1 MIELPVLDDR
11 TYADFAGDARAR
23 IPSLSPGWTDHN
35 PSDPG
40 IALVELMAW
49 LAEMVLYRIDR
60 VPAKS
65 YRAFLT
71 LLRGPSAPSLDA
83 APLDVAIRDTIADLR
98 ARHRAI
104 TPDDFEHLA
113 RERWPVQPAAQAL
126 GALATVRRALAI
138 PEHSPATLAKRWKPN
153 PQLAPGHVTVIVVP
167 DALAAGRADLPS
179 FDPGRKFALA
189 LDGTAAYIDCGSDAS
204 LKLTGPL
211 TVSAWI
217 FPRNL
222 ARGRQGIV
230 SKSASG
236 EYELAVEPSGAI
248 TFTQAN
254 GHDGGSSPAGAVTQ
268 GRWNHVAAV
277 RAAGGASATLFVDG
291 RAVQTVALAVAPGS
305 IPATNSPV
313 LIGRLAAGGGLFDGF
328 VRDVAIW
335 SQQRTATDLGGD
347 LQRVPLGV
355 DDVPPA
361 DPTPRPV
368 ACWRLDTQLAATAPV
383 PDCET
388 PAAATGAARKRD
400 GTQHGSG
407 FVDVVHPMPAAAGLL
422 GGLRAFYNEWRL
434 LTTRVDVIGAS
445 LLRVAVTANLY
456 LSADADVPGI
466 RAAASAA
473 INRFLDPLIGH
484 AGEGWPLGRAIYSFD
499 LQGVLDAV
507 PGVDFVIG
515 VAVAMTDPA
524 QIAAVAA
531 GNRPPPPLD
540 DSDAPIGVALQPDEL
555 PGFDGATFTLFQRVG
570 GTRWQQQ
577 A

>member
-1 MIELPVLDDR
+1 VIELPVLDDR

-23 IPSLSPGWTDHN
+23 IPSLSPDWTDHN

-40 IALVELMAW
+40 IAVVELLAW

-65 YRAFLT
+65 YRTFLA

-83 APLDVAIRDTIADLR
+83 APLDIAIRDTIADLR
-98 ARHRAI
+98 ALHRAI

-113 RERWPVQPAAQAL
+113 LHRWPAQPAAQTL
-126 GALATVRRALAI
+126 GALGTVRRALAI

-153 PQLAPGHVTVIVVP
+153 PELAPGHVTVIVVP

-179 FDPGRKFALA
+179 FDPGRKFALE
-189 LDGTAAYIDCGSDAS
+189 LDGTAAYVDCGSDAS
-204 LKLTGPL
+204 LKLIGAL
-211 TVSAWI
+211 TLSAWI

-222 ARGRQGIV
+222 ARGRQGII

-236 EYELAVEPSGAI
+236 EYELVLEPNGAL
-248 TFTQAN
+248 TFAQAN
-254 GHDGGSSPAGAVTQ
+254 GHDGGSSPANVVTA

-277 RAAGGASATLFVDG
+277 RASGGGSVTLLVDG
-291 RAVQTVALAVAPGS
+291 RAVQTLLLNVAPDQ
-305 IPATNSPV
+305 IPTTISPV
-313 LIGRLAAGGGLFDGF
+313 LIGRLAAGGGFFDGF

-335 SQQRTATDLGGD
+335 GQQRTATDLDGD

-355 DDVPPA
+355 DDVPPG

-368 ACWRLDTQLAATAPV
+368 ACWRLDARLASTAPV

-388 PAAATGAARKRD
+388 PAAAIGGARKRD
-400 GTQHGSG
+400 GSQHGSG
-407 FVDVVHPMPAAAGLL
+407 FVDVVHPMPAAAALL
-422 GGLRAFYNEWRL
+422 DGLRAFYNELRL
-434 LTTRVDVIGAS
+434 LTTRVDVIGSS
-445 LLRVAVTANLY
+445 LLYVAVTANLY

-473 INRFLDPLIGH
+473 LIRFLDPQTGLS
-484 AGEGWPLGRAIYSFD
+484 GEGWPLGRAIYSFD
-499 LQGVLDAV
+499 LQRVLDAV
-507 PGVDFVIG
+507 PGVDFVTG
-515 VAVAMTDPA
+515 VQVAMTDPA

-531 GNRPPPPLD
+531 GNRPPPPQD
-540 DSDAPIGVALQPDEL
+540 ENAIPIGVSLQPDEL
-555 PGFDGATFTLFQRVG
+555 PGFDGATFTLFQRLG

-577 A
+577 P